1 MKDDLIRYIVVVDS
15 FRGRDQR
22 GRPKLASIPGSGDK
36 SDHACPC
43 DIQPQSSKR
52 TRKACQT
59 DVITCTCRR
68 LGYRALQR
76 KWRAICDTSKAAR
89 DKISMGQPSDLHRAL
104 SFGTRLMRLI
114 NLNSVPPSGSSV
126 SDDKTHVTVCVP
138 GGRPVA
144 TVVNLEPNRQLAI
157 VVDIFLDAV
166 RTCQCSG
173 LRCPTTHPLSPCP
186 PPDHRSSSRCC
197 PIQTSCFSGCTT

>member
-1 MKDDLIRYIVVVDS
+1 MKDDLIRYIVVVGS

-36 SDHACPC
+36 SDHACPS

-68 LGYRALQR
+68 LGYRALRR

-89 DKISMGQPSDLHRAL
+89 DKISRVSLRTSTARAL
-104 SFGTRLMRLI
+104 GWTHLMRLI

-144 TVVNLEPNRQLAI
+144 IVVNLRPNRQLAI
-157 VVDIFLDAV
+157 AVDIFSDAV
-166 RTCQCSG
+166 RTCQCSD

-186 PPDHRSSSRCC
+186 LSGHRPSNRCC
-197 PIQTSCFSGCTT
+197 PTQTSCSAGCIT